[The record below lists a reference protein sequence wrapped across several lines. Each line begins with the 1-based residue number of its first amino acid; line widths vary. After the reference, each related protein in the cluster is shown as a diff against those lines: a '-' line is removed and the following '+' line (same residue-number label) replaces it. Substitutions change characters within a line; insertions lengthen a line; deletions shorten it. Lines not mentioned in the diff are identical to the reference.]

1 MWISAVAANVCSCPP
16 PILLDICRVV
26 ALARFDIAPCD
37 TDCSLSQFILAYSN
51 KLELQLS

>member
-37 TDCSLSQFILAYSN
+37 TDCSLSQFILADSN